1 MSKVKISAEEYK
13 KQILKVEKESLSNII
28 KTDDKTM
35 VSKIINTFERLKNDT
50 E

>member
-1 MSKVKISAEEYK
+1 MNKEITPEEFK
-13 KQILKVEKESLSNII
+13 KQILSLEKESLANIV

-35 VSKIINTFERLKNDT
+35 VSKIINTFERSKNDS